1 MVSHKKSSIAR
12 GYFITGTDTGIGKT
26 LVSCALLHAFAE
38 NGKKVIGM
46 KPIAAGSENGR
57 WLDVD
62 LLMAASTITAPNKI
76 VNPFALVPSLAPHIA
91 AKQANIEIDLA
102 AIKSAY
108 DELQETADVVIVEGV
123 GGFMVPLND
132 QQDGTDLARMLG
144 LPVIMVVGL
153 RLGCLNHALMTA
165 QTIRANKL
173 LLSGWIA
180 NGIDPEMLAK
190 KDNIQ
195 ALEQR
200 LGCPLIG
207 VLPYLKKI
215 DLNFLSQLLEIKKLQ
230 NIQV

>member
-1 MVSHKKSSIAR
+1 MAR

-62 LLMAASTITAPNKI
+62 LLMAASTVSAPNKI

-108 DELQETADVVIVEGV
+108 DELQEMADVIIVEGV

-132 QQDGTDLARMLG
+132 QHDGTDLARMLG

-180 NGIDPEMLAK
+180 NGTDPEMLAK

-200 LGCPLIG
+200 LACPLIG
-207 VLPYLKKI
+207 VLPHLKGI
-215 DLNFLSQLLEIKKLQ
+215 DLKLLSQLLAIKKLQ

>member
-1 MVSHKKSSIAR
+1 
-12 GYFITGTDTGIGKT
+12 
-26 LVSCALLHAFAE
+26 
-38 NGKKVIGM
+38 
-46 KPIAAGSENGR
+46 
-57 WLDVD
+57 
-62 LLMAASTITAPNKI
+62 
-76 VNPFALVPSLAPHIA
+76 LVPSLAPHIA

-108 DELQETADVVIVEGV
+108 DELQEMADVIIVEGV

-132 QQDGTDLARMLG
+132 QHDGTDLARMLG

-180 NGIDPEMLAK
+180 NGTDPEMLAK

-200 LGCPLIG
+200 LACPLIG
-207 VLPYLKKI
+207 VLPHLKGI
-215 DLNFLSQLLEIKKLQ
+215 DLKLLSQLLAIKKLQ